1 MSRTPTVS
9 IIKDQIHVSDMRR
22 TPTVCIIKAQL
33 SVSDVIRIATVI
45 IIKYQIPVIYLSRT
59 PNSKH
64 TKEPD
69 TSQSYEKNS
78 TSKLNKGQDTS

>member
-1 MSRTPTVS
+1 LAVLLQSMNGFLTFFL
-9 IIKDQIHVSDMRR
+9 INIEIL
-22 TPTVCIIKAQL
+22 IL
-33 SVSDVIRIATVI
+33 F
-45 IIKYQIPVIYLSRT
+45 VIYLSRT

>member
-1 MSRTPTVS
+1 
-9 IIKDQIHVSDMRR
+9 MRR

-33 SVSDVIRIATVI
+33 PVSDMIRTPTVI

-78 TSKLNKGQDTS
+78 TSTFNKGQDTS